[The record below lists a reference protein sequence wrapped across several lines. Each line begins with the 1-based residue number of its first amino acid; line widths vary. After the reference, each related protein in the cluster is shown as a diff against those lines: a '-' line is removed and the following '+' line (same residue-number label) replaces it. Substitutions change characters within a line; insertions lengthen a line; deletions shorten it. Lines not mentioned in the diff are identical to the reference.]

1 MSLEACYG
9 VLELRV
15 ARTINELVDQHEVV
29 LDCLLVNFPEVRLG
43 DGNESVAELEDKGR
57 IGIAPE
63 GIVHTE
69 CMYERERLTLLLLQ
83 CIGCSRAHGRSW

>member
-43 DGNESVAELEDKGR
+43 DGDESVAELKDKGR
-57 IGIAPE
+57 IGIAPK
-63 GIVHTE
+63 GVVQTGDLHRI
-69 CMYERERLTLLLLQ
+69 ERLTSLPLR
-83 CIGCSRAHGRSW
+83 CISCSRAHGRSW